1 MKYGLSDK
9 IVKRFHSILL
19 INSLYFSHSS
29 ASPKYNHLSRVN
41 YQCRGEI
48 KKKKRSASAN
58 IIASAARQIF
68 VTLVRAG
75 REKDKESECDK
86 LARKMTIPETQF
98 RRHRR
103 RRCRHCQNQKRRF
116 PRRKLSTS
124 TVLASACCYGCYYLY
139 III

>member
-1 MKYGLSDK
+1 MKYDLRDK
-9 IVKRFHSILL
+9 VVNKKFRPILL

-29 ASPKYNHLSRVN
+29 SSPKYNHLSRIN

-48 KKKKRSASAN
+48 KKNLRSASAN

-75 REKDKESECDK
+75 REKEKESGCDK
-86 LARKMTIPETQF
+86 LARK
-98 RRHRR
+98 RRLSRGDSVLPPPSLSSS
-103 RRCRHCQNQKRRF
+103 KSEK